1 MERVSFRLEFILKTS
16 PNIVYKFLTTPSC
29 LIRWFCDKVDIED
42 DVYTYSWDG
51 EEEVATLIDDFEEE
65 LLRFQWEEAESD
77 EEFLEFHMKISDV
90 TRETVFEIVDWCDAD
105 EVEDQKQLWTS
116 QIDSMKKA
124 MGII

>member
-1 MERVSFRLEFILKTS
+1 MERVSFRLEFILRTS

-29 LIRWFCDKVDIED
+29 LIRWFCDKVDIEA

-51 EEEVATLIDDFEEE
+51 EEEIATLIDDFEEE

-77 EEFLEFHMKISDV
+77 KEFLEFHMKISDV

-105 EVEDQKQLWTS
+105 EVDDQKQLWTS
-116 QIDSMKKA
+116 QIDAMKKA
-124 MGII
+124 MGIV